1 MTKIKIIGALVFTSS
16 ILVTVLFN
24 YANEQSK
31 ISNALLNTINQQ
43 KAFTQEISKNIFYIY
58 KNKNA
63 SLIQL
68 DNSLKGF
75 ILNMNS
81 KDKKINQ
88 MNSIA
93 IKEQSVKILSLWN
106 SFYLEVQHFRDLSKI
121 TTSYSKILLEKSVN
135 KIYNINLDL
144 IIEFD
149 KLIDIHQA
157 ESQKKMLI
165 YENLEYFLFFILVS
179 LLIYL
184 FTQVKEVLVFI
195 QRFLT
200 TSKKVISNSSIK
212 DLQPL
217 KTEVNNTNSAIFDAA
232 NNFNF
237 LIKKINDSIV
247 YSSESIEHS
256 YKSLESVESNIE
268 DFLELVYSMD
278 DNKEV
283 DKELTKKEDAI
294 IQTLEK
300 LTSATQHLKELKMD
314 LNSLVSDHSH

>member
-1 MTKIKIIGALVFTSS
+1 
-16 ILVTVLFN
+16 
-24 YANEQSK
+24 
-31 ISNALLNTINQQ
+31 
-43 KAFTQEISKNIFYIY
+43 
-58 KNKNA
+58 
-63 SLIQL
+63 
-68 DNSLKGF
+68 
-75 ILNMNS
+75 
-81 KDKKINQ
+81 
-88 MNSIA
+88 
-93 IKEQSVKILSLWN
+93 
-106 SFYLEVQHFRDLSKI
+106 
-121 TTSYSKILLEKSVN
+121 
-135 KIYNINLDL
+135 LDL